1 MANVRKNPFHSGFG
15 GIWTPASFLKLGLK
29 PIEALL
35 MSFIR
40 SFEAVEADPQRN
52 KKARC
57 KKPCYASDA
66 YLADLFNVSSSTIA
80 RAIAKLGKLGYIK
93 IENPNPRRHLLSIHK
108 YNIGMA
114 LHRGREIAKQRY
126 VKMTQKRKKKR
137 L

>member
-40 SFEAVEADPQRN
+40 SFEAVKANPKED
-52 KKARC
+52 KKARP
-57 KKPCYASDA
+57 KKPCFASDA
-66 YLADLFNVSSSTIA
+66 YLADLFNVSNSTIA

-93 IENPNPRRHLLSIHK
+93 IENPNPRRHLLSINE
-108 YNIGMA
+108 YGIRVW
-114 LHRGREIAKQRY
+114 LHRGRKAAGQRY
-126 VKMTQKRKKKR
+126 VKMTQKRKEKR